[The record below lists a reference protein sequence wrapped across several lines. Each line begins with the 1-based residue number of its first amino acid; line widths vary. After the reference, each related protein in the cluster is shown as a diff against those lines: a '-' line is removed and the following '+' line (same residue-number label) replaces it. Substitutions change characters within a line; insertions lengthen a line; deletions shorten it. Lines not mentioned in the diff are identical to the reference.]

1 MLCWPSTTELQI
13 EWGLV
18 AQLETA
24 VRQELFLQ
32 TTDDSWGFGSF
43 SRVFGTEEY

>member
-1 MLCWPSTTELQI
+1 MLCWPITTELQI
-13 EWGLV
+13 EWGLFE
-18 AQLETA
+18 QLETA
-24 VRQELFLQ
+24 VRQELFLH

>member
-1 MLCWPSTTELQI
+1 MLCWPITTELQI

-18 AQLETA
+18 EQLETA
-24 VRQELFLQ
+24 VRQELFLH

-43 SRVFGTEEY
+43 SRVFRTEEY

>member
-1 MLCWPSTTELQI
+1 MLCWPITTELQI

-18 AQLETA
+18 EQLETA
-24 VRQELFLQ
+24 VRQEPFLH
-32 TTDDSWGFGSF
+32 TTDDSWDFGSF